1 MQVAPHL
8 EALLSDLQAFAAGD
22 EQSAPVAERLTAALR
37 SALALRLLDIL
48 GEAALE
54 LSERIPNGHVEVR
67 LAGSDPSLVYV
78 DEEETPGAASV
89 SEEGLSARITLR
101 LPEPLKARVEEA
113 ATREGVSVNTWLVR
127 ALSRAVSGSV
137 RRGAGVGSRI
147 TGYAK
152 S

>member
-8 EALLSDLQAFAAGD
+8 EALLADLRAFAAGD

-54 LSERIPNGHVEVR
+54 LSDRIPNGHVEVR
-67 LAGSDPSLVYV
+67 LSGSDPSLVYV
-78 DEEETPGAASV
+78 EEEEAAAPGPA
-89 SEEGLSARITLR
+89 SEEGEPARITLR

-127 ALSRAVSGSV
+127 ALSRAVSGGV
-137 RRGAGVGSRI
+137 RRGPGVGSRI